1 MRSSNG
7 PATSLCKIVYEVSG
21 GSVLSERSAFQVSA
35 SSFPDGLRLL
45 ACWKAASA
53 LRKLSP
59 FLPSISPGAKPSRS
73 SSTSVLT
80 MIAGSLLAPCGA
92 APLMDSD
99 VNAATWEDDPCLGCL
114 CVAASAAAKENK
126 GGDRDYSHNPST
138 LLPLMRSRFC
148 FSTRQRMHWTPYGLT
163 GKLGVRG
170 QDCAL
175 ALGSGLR
182 TAYVAVR
189 ATPRIG
195 STCWLAN
202 GATLLPAKVRV
213 MSRTR

>member
-1 MRSSNG
+1 MRSSNR

-35 SSFPDGLRLL
+35 SGFPDGLRSL

-80 MIAGSLLAPCGA
+80 MIAGSLLAHCGA

-114 CVAASAAAKENK
+114 CVAASAAAKENNAMK
-126 GGDRDYSHNPST
+126 KVAIGITLIIRQLSPYAFPFLLFDPSKDALDAVWPHGQTWSAGPGLSACPRKRTPHRLRCGTSYSANWIN
-138 LLPLMRSRFC
+138 LLAR
-148 FSTRQRMHWTPYGLT
+148 
-163 GKLGVRG
+163 
-170 QDCAL
+170 
-175 ALGSGLR
+175 
-182 TAYVAVR
+182 
-189 ATPRIG
+189 
-195 STCWLAN
+195 
-202 GATLLPAKVRV
+202 
-213 MSRTR
+213 